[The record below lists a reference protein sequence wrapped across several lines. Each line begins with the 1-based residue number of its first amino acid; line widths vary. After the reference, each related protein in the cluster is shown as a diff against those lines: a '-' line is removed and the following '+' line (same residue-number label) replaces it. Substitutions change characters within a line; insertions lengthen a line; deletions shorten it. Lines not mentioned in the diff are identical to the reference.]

1 MPRDRNAADQDEA
14 SKKPHI
20 PIRSQGEILGVCTEI
35 LGGEHM
41 VIKAENRLEYLG
53 TIRGKI
59 KKRMWVRQGD
69 LVVIVPWD
77 FESKPKEGKRPHAYI
92 VWRYTRTQQSWLE
105 GHGYIKP
112 EFQTDLHN
120 I

>member
-1 MPRDRNAADQDEA
+1 MPRDRGNQTDEA
-14 SKKPHI
+14 NKKPHI
-20 PIRSQGEILGVCTEI
+20 PNKAENEILAVCTEI

-41 VIKAENRLEYLG
+41 TVKAENGQTYLG

-59 KKRMWVRQGD
+59 KKRMWVRAGD
-69 LVVIVPWD
+69 LIVIVPWD
-77 FESKPKEGKRPHAYI
+77 FETKPKEGKKMHAYI

-105 GHGYIKP
+105 SHGYIKP
-112 EFQTDLHN
+112 EFQHDLQN